1 MKNSP
6 TEQTDFSSSLKHGSF
21 WDHQCLNRNG
31 ALTPTAEN
39 GWVCDFVLCSVI
51 GWRRLV
57 RQPISWGSGDHAE
70 GTASQCM
77 SRATGLAGGQDVTVP
92 FLVAAKRWGQLFAFK
107 ICLKDDFKIDILWL
121 WPQRREPAWLTCS
134 LGADVLHCSWC
145 AEKHLSSG
153 YSLAQR
159 DYPTWPGSDSS
170 NWVASGLC
178 FTGSVISRAHVLRT
192 QSTDPL
198 RKGCRTRACLVGRQ
212 DSFGGSTQ
220 QHRSTCREVIEKIDP
235 GSQQCVVRKQETTGI
250 HWNWKSSLSLWGQEA
265 SESLPGE
272 AVQPSSLDVLQ
283 GCAKRYALSTLVW
296 PHGFTKETGQKSP
309 PEVPAGLNYFMV
321 LWRLSYVGFVVS
333 NNAAFLLVGK
343 ILVSLLWK
351 IVFYL

>member
-1 MKNSP
+1 MAIIFIINTRLKRLTTCELKVRTLKTAWTSKQCQIASFFSKSLQHIFKESSGRMKNSP

-21 WDHQCLNRNG
+21 WDHQCLNWNG

-107 ICLKDDFKIDILWL
+107 ICLKDDLKIDILWL

-145 AEKHLSSG
+145 AGKHLSSG

-178 FTGSVISRAHVLRT
+178 FTGSVI
-192 QSTDPL
+192 
-198 RKGCRTRACLVGRQ
+198 
-212 DSFGGSTQ
+212 
-220 QHRSTCREVIEKIDP
+220 
-235 GSQQCVVRKQETTGI
+235 
-250 HWNWKSSLSLWGQEA
+250 
-265 SESLPGE
+265 
-272 AVQPSSLDVLQ
+272 
-283 GCAKRYALSTLVW
+283 
-296 PHGFTKETGQKSP
+296 
-309 PEVPAGLNYFMV
+309 
-321 LWRLSYVGFVVS
+321 
-333 NNAAFLLVGK
+333 
-343 ILVSLLWK
+343 
-351 IVFYL
+351 